1 MSNTR
6 RGFLQS
12 GAALAAGLTGAG
24 ASLRAQQEAPPAN
37 AVQVPKIKF
46 GGVEISRMV
55 LGVNPF
61 YGFAHYNNNFSVVM
75 KEWYTPDKVSAIMHQ
90 CNRYGINAFNYVHL
104 DRGPQ
109 DLARFQA
116 EGGKHTFWADP
127 RFYEGNLEAI
137 EKFLDFHLKRNQR

>member
-24 ASLRAQQEAPPAN
+24 APLGAQQAAPTAS

-61 YGFAHYNNNFSVVM
+61 YGFAHYNNDVIVA
-75 KEWYTPDKVSAIMHQ
+75 VSSS
-90 CNRYGINAFNYVHL
+90 
-104 DRGPQ
+104 
-109 DLARFQA
+109 DLSRRPRRRAPSRF
-116 EGGKHTFWADP
+116 P
-127 RFYEGNLEAI
+127 RSNSAAWKSAAWCWVSTRFTALRTTTTTSA
-137 EKFLDFHLKRNQR
+137 